1 MFPPKIYEFVQ
12 NLIKQTEEGQLSWS
26 YDDDNAIV
34 STEGSGFSV
43 SLWYTFNQIEERG
56 EFSMRYYNAADN
68 KEYRFYTNQD
78 YNDYDLA
85 RRLFDTAQSSGISLP
100 F

>member
-1 MFPPKIYEFVQ
+1 MFPPKINEFVQ
-12 NLIKQTEEGQLSWS
+12 NLIKQTEGGQLTWS

-34 STEGSGFSV
+34 YTEAPSFSV
-43 SLWYTFNQIEERG
+43 SLTYSFNQIEEYG
-56 EFSMRYYNAADN
+56 EFSMRYYNARDS
-68 KEYRFYTNQD
+68 KEYRFYTNQE

>member
-1 MFPPKIYEFVQ
+1 MFPPKIYVFVQ
-12 NLIKQTEEGQLSWS
+12 NLIKQTEEGRLSWS

-34 STEGSGFSV
+34 STEGSKFSV
-43 SLWYTFNQIEERG
+43 SLSYTFNQIEERG
-56 EFSMRYYNAADN
+56 EFSLRYYDAKDN
-68 KEYRFYTNQD
+68 KEYRFYTNQE